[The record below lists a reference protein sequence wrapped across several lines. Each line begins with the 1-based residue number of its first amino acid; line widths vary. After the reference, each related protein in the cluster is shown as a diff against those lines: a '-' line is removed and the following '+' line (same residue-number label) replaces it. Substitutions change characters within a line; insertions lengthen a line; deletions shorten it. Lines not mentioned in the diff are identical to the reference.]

1 MTDRM
6 RKITR
11 IHLIGIGGVG
21 MAGIAEVL
29 LNLGYEVQG
38 SDLRHTSAVKRLK
51 RLGATTFLGHRAE
64 NIDGADVVVISS
76 AIGAEN
82 PERVAARK

>member
-21 MAGIAEVL
+21 MSGIAEVL

-38 SDLRHTSAVKRLK
+38 SDLRCTSVVKRLK
-51 RLGATTFLGHRAE
+51 RLGAKTFLGHRVE
-64 NIDGADVVVISS
+64 NINEADVVVISS

-82 PERVAARK
+82 PERVAARE